1 MHLMLGR
8 DDPADYVVGTGV
20 THGVG
25 ELVDLAFGVVGL
37 DWRDHVV
44 TDAAFIRPAEVDRLC
59 ANPAKAA
66 SELGWEP
73 KIGFE
78 ELVAMMV
85 EADLEAAVRVRPAR
99 RGLVR
104 LRRLV
109 ISPGYGRGSRRPGRG
124 QWTAAPTRLPIP

>member
-1 MHLMLGR
+1 MLRR
-8 DDPADYVVGTGV
+8 DEPADYVVGTGV

-25 ELVDLAFGVVGL
+25 ELVELAFGVVGL

-85 EADLEAAVRVRPAR
+85 EADLELLSVSGGHAED
-99 RGLVR
+99 
-104 LRRLV
+104 
-109 ISPGYGRGSRRPGRG
+109 SFGSDS
-124 QWTAAPTRLPIP
+124 W